1 MMYVC
6 PNCHL
11 VSFGEN
17 GWRFINKHNRAR
29 LCVCCNHAVDQ
40 YKVENA
46 PEWWIGSQRKMH
58 AEWKA
63 QRTGKRHA
71 KTRILGNG

>member
-29 LCVCCNHAVDQ
+29 LCVCCNHAVDR

-46 PEWWIGSQRKMH
+46 PEWWIGS
-58 AEWKA
+58 
-63 QRTGKRHA
+63 
-71 KTRILGNG
+71 